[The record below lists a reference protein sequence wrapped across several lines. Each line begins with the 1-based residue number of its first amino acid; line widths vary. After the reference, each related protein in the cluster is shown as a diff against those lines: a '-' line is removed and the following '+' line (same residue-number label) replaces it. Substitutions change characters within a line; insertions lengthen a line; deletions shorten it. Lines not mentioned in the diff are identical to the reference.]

1 MYIGAFDIGGTKTIV
16 AVSNEDGRI
25 YEKRMFPSCT
35 ADCYGH
41 LERCCE
47 EFLNILDLLKIDIQ
61 EISAIGVTLPGIV
74 DLETGVL
81 KKAVFAGWHDI
92 PVRDYLSGRLRVK
105 NIICENDV
113 NACAEG
119 EIRFGYGKIYS
130 DFGWITVSTGVGGA
144 VVCNGKLIRGA
155 YGSAGEIGHL
165 KVEYDKPEKCPCGQK
180 GCLEAHGS
188 GTALT
193 RMIKEHIIADDEFK
207 RAFDMIGKEPTA
219 SACAQL
225 AENGNETAKA
235 IFEKMGEYLGR
246 GISYYINIMDP
257 QAIVIGG
264 GVAASAKLI
273 IPGIRKAMGQC
284 IFSSMD
290 QVEVVTTALGYEAA
304 LIGAVAVAVD
314 ALERK

>member
-16 AVSNEDGRI
+16 AVSNETGRI
-25 YEKRMFPSCT
+25 YEKRMFASYT
-35 ADCYGH
+35 ADCYAH

-47 EFLNILDLLKIDIQ
+47 EFLNILHLLKIDIQ
-61 EISAIGVTLPGIV
+61 EITAIGVTLPGIV
-74 DLETGVL
+74 DLETGEL
-81 KKAVFAGWHDI
+81 KKAVFAGWNDI
-92 PVRDYLSGRLRVK
+92 PVRDYLSGRLQIK

-119 EIRFGYGKIYS
+119 EIRFGHGKTYS

-144 VVCNGKLIRGA
+144 VVCSGKLIRGA
-155 YGSAGEIGHL
+155 RGFAGEIGHL

-193 RMIKEHIIADDEFK
+193 RMIKERIIVDHEFK
-207 RAFDMIGKEPTA
+207 RAFDMIGKEPTGA
-219 SACAQL
+219 ACAQL
-225 AENGNETAKA
+225 AKNGNETAKA
-235 IFEKMGEYLGR
+235 IFNELGEYLGR
-246 GISYYINIMDP
+246 GISYYVNILNP

-264 GVAASAKLI
+264 GVTVSAKLI
-273 IPGIRKAMGQC
+273 IPGIRKAIGRC
-284 IFSSMD
+284 TFSSMN